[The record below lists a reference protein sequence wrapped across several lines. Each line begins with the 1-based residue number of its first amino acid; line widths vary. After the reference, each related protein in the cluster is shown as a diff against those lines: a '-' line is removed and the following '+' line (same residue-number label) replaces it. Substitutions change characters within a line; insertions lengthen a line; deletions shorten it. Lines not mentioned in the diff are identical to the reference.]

1 MPYTLFKENAICK
14 ENHLCMNSNMK
25 RRKAGWLCLSG
36 ISMLLLS
43 ACGSS
48 NKQNAQQAPPP
59 PAAVNVYQVQKGSAS
74 YFDEYPA
81 TVVALNEVQLRPQVA
96 GYISGI
102 YFTDGQRVSKGQKL
116 YTIDQQ
122 QYEAQYQQAVANLN
136 VAKAN
141 LAKAQQDADRYAEL
155 QKSDAIARQT
165 VEHAQ
170 ADLEASK
177 MQLEA
182 AKANVAN
189 VQTGLRYSVIYAPF
203 DGTIGIS
210 LVKAGTAVSPGQT
223 ILNTVSSDDP
233 MAVDFALDQKDIAR
247 FIQLQQKG
255 NKAIDSVFTLL
266 LPDQTVYAFPGHI
279 SLIDRAVDP
288 QTGTIKTRIVFSNK
302 DKILKSGMSCN
313 LRVRNEGH
321 TESILIPAKA
331 VMEQMGEYF
340 VFVVND
346 SSKVSQRKISR
357 GATINDKLVV
367 KDGLAENERIVT
379 EGIQKLR
386 DGAAVQVASPADS
399 SAAKKKQ

>member
-1 MPYTLFKENAICK
+1 
-14 ENHLCMNSNMK
+14 MK
-25 RRKAGWLCLSG
+25 RRNAGGFYFSC
-36 ISMLLLS
+36 ISALLLT
-43 ACGSS
+43 ACGSGT
-48 NKQNAQQAPPP
+48 KQNAQQAPPP
-59 PAAVNVYQVQKGSAS
+59 PAAVNVYTVEKGSAS
-74 YFDEYPA
+74 YFDQYPA
-81 TVVALNEVQLRPQVA
+81 TVVALNEVQLRPQVT
-96 GYISGI
+96 GYVTGI
-102 YFTDGQRVSKGQKL
+102 FFTDGQRVSKGQKL

-122 QYEAQYQQAVANLN
+122 QYQAQYQQAVANLN

-141 LAKAQQDADRYAEL
+141 LDRAQQDADRYAEL

-170 ADLEASK
+170 ADLQASK

-233 MAVDFALDQKDIAR
+233 MAVDVAVDQKEINR
-247 FIQLQQKG
+247 FVQLQQKG
-255 NKAIDSVFTLL
+255 KATDSTFSLV
-266 LPDQTVYAFPGHI
+266 LPDQTVYPFPGHI

-288 QTGTIKTRIVFSNK
+288 QTGTIKTRIVFPNK
-302 DKILKSGMSCN
+302 NKILKSGMSAN
-313 LRVRNEGH
+313 IRVRNNGNS
-321 TESILIPAKA
+321 ESILIPAKA

-340 VFVVND
+340 VYVVTD
-346 SSKVSQRKISR
+346 SSKVSQRKITR
-357 GATINDKLVV
+357 GAVINDKVIV
-367 KDGLAENERIVT
+367 KDGLAENEKIVT

-386 DGAAVQVASPADS
+386 DGAPVQVAPPAGDS
-399 SAAKKKQ
+399 SAKKK